1 MEASNLNS
9 PLVYDHASDDHTT
22 LGSGKI
28 RGLISGTVDQE
39 YAAVPTA
46 QFQWAYTKRAADL
59 LKADRIL
66 LFDAGNR
73 YKRQMYRIEE
83 VDINVTGSQKTI
95 DVTAR
100 HIAGDILGNLQ
111 VSDVSRA
118 NSTPSELFSAL
129 LSSLAEP
136 MDSLTFNSD
145 IGTVSVVSWMID
157 DDNTIQDILFG
168 QDATKDS
175 FIKLFK
181 GEWTFDNYQYNFNSN
196 GGRDTGIV
204 VKMGKNMLGMHQNT
218 SISDVY
224 TAVRPFA
231 KFTPGTNGSG
241 GDDQNIIKTDSI
253 GLIQYAGNGG
263 LPIYDS
269 PWKGHH
275 QLDNRLNNGRR
286 FKVYACVENGGALD
300 HTWYNLGGNQ
310 WVDGNY
316 LSFDKGQTSVIQ
328 DHAVGNEAVG
338 IGTIAYNLDNDE
350 SKRTTQTI
358 PGGVGTVQ
366 FVGPGQVAIWDS
378 PWRPHNVV
386 EYVKNGYSYKVYKT
400 AKDSGGGTWYNLGGN
415 RWIDGQYFAFS
426 KGRDYLYERKRGI
439 GTVKADKDTGKVG
452 IWNEPSTA
460 GHVFRF
466 VNPGSR
472 WQIYG
477 VADNNDKT
485 WYDLGGGQWIQS
497 DYMGFENAK
506 DVDPN
511 ADKEKEER
519 DDKVAGVVWIYD
531 RPGDWNTKVKQVKSG
546 ERYKIFGLAQAGGET
561 WYNLGGNQWI
571 VSSAMTFNDV
581 RDVEPKGTN
590 TDMTQ
595 DVEPVTITLPEGI
608 IRVPSPDGRAFEHQR
623 IISFDA
629 SEYGVE
635 TEDELREVAQAYIRD
650 KQIGKPKFSITFDY
664 SELTGEY
671 SNLTKVDLYDRVMV
685 YFPDQGINMPAEVT
699 AVTFDVTHQ
708 QNTQVTIGTRPEILT
723 DELAKWRKK
732 AEDDA
737 QTAASESDKKI
748 DDLNIAWQKAIDAT
762 NAEFEKGIRKNAAD
776 QTKWADEFTQQIN
789 QNINSFRDDIGAKV
803 TEANKWQ
810 SIISYTGSQVTL
822 MNGNSQVVGTF
833 GAGGLEYHNPSTG
846 QTTTVV
852 SANGDIVATQIS
864 ANALMGAYIKGA
876 QIDGGKVT
884 ALDYFSAN
892 SNGGT
897 TVISGDWGLSA
908 DSGINVARNG
918 SFSHFGGAINMD
930 GALTSQSSGYF
941 QSGITLGAGG
951 SSYIAFSNGCYLYSG
966 PGDTIAIHDGNGSH
980 KL

>member
-1 MEASNLNS
+1 MEASDLNS

-28 RGLISGTVDQE
+28 RGLISGTVAEE

-83 VDINVTGSQKTI
+83 VDMNLTGSQKTI

-136 MDSLTFNSD
+136 TDGLTFQSD
-145 IGTVSVVSWMID
+145 IGIVSVVSWMID

-181 GEWTFDNYQYNFNSN
+181 GEWTFDNYQYHFNTN

-204 VKMGKNMLGMHQNT
+204 VKMGHNMLGMHQNT

-231 KFTPGTNGSG
+231 KFTPGTSGHG

-275 QLDNRLNNGRR
+275 QHDNRLNNGRR
-286 FKVYACVENGGALD
+286 FKVYAYVENGGALG

-316 LSFDKGQTSVIQ
+316 LSFEKGQTSVIQ

-378 PWRPHNVV
+378 PWRPHKVV
-386 EYVKNGYSYKVYKT
+386 EYVKNGDSYKVYKT
-400 AKDSGGGTWYNLGGN
+400 AKDSGGVTWYNLGGS
-415 RWIDGQYFAFS
+415 RWIDGRYLAFS

-506 DVDPN
+506 DVDPD
-511 ADKEKEER
+511 ADKDKQER
-519 DDKVAGVVWIYD
+519 DDKVAGVVWLYD

-546 ERYKIFGLAQAGGET
+546 ERYKIFGLAQAGGGT

-571 VSSAMTFNDV
+571 VASAMTFNDA

-590 TDMTQ
+590 TDMTE
-595 DVEPVTITLPEGI
+595 DVEPVTVTLPEGI
-608 IRVPSPDGRAFEHQR
+608 IRVPSPDGRTFEHQR

-635 TEDELREVAQAYIRD
+635 TEDELREVTQAYIRD

-664 SELTGEY
+664 SELTDEY

-699 AVTFDVTHQ
+699 AVTFDVPHQ
-708 QNTQVTIGTRPEILT
+708 RNTQVTIGTRPEILT
-723 DELAKWRKK
+723 DDLAKWRKK
-732 AEDDA
+732 AEDEA

-748 DDLNIAWQKAIDAT
+748 DDLNLAWQKAIDDT
-762 NAEFEKGIRKNAAD
+762 NAAFKAGDLADAEKQTEWANQFKATID
-776 QTKWADEFTQQIN
+776 QD
-789 QNINSFRDDIGAKV
+789 INSFKEYIGGQV
-803 TEANKWQ
+803 ENANKLS
-810 SIISYTGSQVTL
+810 SIVHYDSNNVTFYNGSGAQVGSL
-822 MNGNSQVVGTF
+822 
-833 GAGGLEYHNPSTG
+833 GAGGLVYTDPNTG
-846 QTTTVV
+846 KTTSVID
-852 SANGDIVATQIS
+852 ANGKIGANYIVGNEIW
-864 ANALMGAYIKGA
+864 
-876 QIDGGKVT
+876 
-884 ALDYFSAN
+884 
-892 SNGGT
+892 GT
-897 TVISGDWGLSA
+897 TIHGAEFDGATFKSKVYFASHSDLSGKNTVLSA
-908 DSGINVARNG
+908 EGGLYTDSGIVVKDHSDFYSRVDV
-918 SFSHFGGAINMD
+918 D
-930 GALTSQSSGYF
+930 GD
-941 QSGITLGAGG
+941 LGVEGRIYLAH
-951 SSYIAFSNGCYLYSG
+951 SNAYLYINYQTGMLGFHGG
-966 PGDTIAIHDGNGSH
+966 PGWNNDYRIQVVKS
-980 KL
+980 